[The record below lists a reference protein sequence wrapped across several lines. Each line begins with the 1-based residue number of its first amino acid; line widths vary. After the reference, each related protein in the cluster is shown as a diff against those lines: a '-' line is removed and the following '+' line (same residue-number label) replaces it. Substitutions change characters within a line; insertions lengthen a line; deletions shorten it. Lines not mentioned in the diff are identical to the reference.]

1 MRASLRVTVHL
12 WSMHYDPIMANL
24 MTEPEIDAYNRKGYH
39 FPIRV
44 MSLVDAGGYL
54 ARLEE
59 FERAQGGA
67 IPGKLKIKSHLLLT
81 WVYEMVSHPAVL
93 DAVEDVLG
101 PNILCWNS
109 SFFIKNANDPAHVTW
124 HQDSTYWGLS
134 EPDVCTAWIAL
145 TPANEENG
153 VMEVIPGSHKTG
165 QLDHEDT
172 FEAHNLLARGQR
184 LTDHPDEVAAVSL
197 CLEPGEISL
206 HHIMAVHG
214 SKPNRTD
221 QRRIGFA
228 IRYAAPH
235 VRLLGDIRDS
245 ALLVRG
251 DDRYRHFDK
260 ECPPKADMDV
270 DALAQHAQVMEN
282 RAKVKYAGTGQDY
295 R

>member
-1 MRASLRVTVHL
+1 M
-12 WSMHYDPIMANL
+12 PNL
-24 MTEPEIDAYNRKGYH
+24 MTEADIAAYKRNGYH

-44 MSLVDAGGYL
+44 MSPSDASENL
-54 ARLEE
+54 AKLEA
-59 FERAQGGA
+59 FERMHGGS

-81 WVYEMVSHPAVL
+81 WVYTMVSHPTVL

-101 PNILCWNS
+101 PDILCWNS

-134 EPDVCTAWIAL
+134 KPDVCSAWIAL
-145 TPANEENG
+145 TPANEQNG
-153 VMEVIPGSHKTG
+153 VMKIIPGSHEFG

-172 FEAHNLLARGQR
+172 FAGDNLLARGQR
-184 LTDHPDEVAAVSL
+184 LVDPPNEEAAVSL
-197 CLEPGEISL
+197 NLDPGEISL
-206 HHIMAVHG
+206 HHIMSVHG
-214 SKPNRTD
+214 SKPNETD

-235 VRLLGDIRDS
+235 VRLMGNIRDS

-251 DDRYRHFDK
+251 KDRYGHFDV
-260 ECPPKADMDV
+260 EYGPKTDMDS
-270 DALAQHAQVMEN
+270 DAIIHHTKVMEN

-295 R
+295 S